1 MAKKKG
7 IKVLNKVVTK
17 ELANFGIKKAVCGD
31 EYSYDYEK
39 KVVTF
44 KESEN
49 GIEDKWF
56 TEFVKERFNYD
67 VRYPFI
73 ISLLH
78 EIGHNK
84 ANDDVIGEV
93 YDFCFAEKERIM
105 YETLATDDENEMKK
119 LSWQYFNLPDEIMAT
134 KWAVDYARKHPKKI
148 KKMWKKTRK
157 ALLEF
162 YEKNGFIA
170 DLMK

>member
-1 MAKKKG
+1 MTKKS
-7 IKVLNKVVTK
+7 IKVLNKAITK
-17 ELANFGIKKAVCGD
+17 ELATFGIKKAVCGD
-31 EYSYDYEK
+31 EYSYDYDT
-39 KVVTF
+39 KVITF
-44 KESEN
+44 KDSEN

-56 TEFVKERFNYD
+56 TDFVKERFNYN
-67 VRYPFI
+67 VCYPFI

-84 ANDDVIGEV
+84 ANDDIVGEV
-93 YDFCFAEKERIM
+93 YDFCLAEKERIM

-170 DLMK
+170 DLIK